1 MNNDNRRNQIE
12 RETMNNT
19 QELQRETLKAD
30 KEQIEMRRQA
40 AKIVRDSMPQI
51 VKDIID
57 GKWNR

>member
-19 QELQRETLKAD
+19 QELQKEALKAD

>member
-19 QELQRETLKAD
+19 QELQREALKAD

>member
-19 QELQRETLKAD
+19 QELQKEALKAD

-40 AKIVRDSMPQI
+40 EKIVRDSMPQI